1 MGVYT
6 NLLVVANVYTCWIKM
21 IKPFAVL
28 LCLNTAYKPNKNTK
42 YKKIDLT
49 NMNTMNLLVGY
60 SVKVLD
66 YVSR

>member
-1 MGVYT
+1 
-6 NLLVVANVYTCWIKM
+6 M

>member
-1 MGVYT
+1 
-6 NLLVVANVYTCWIKM
+6 M

-28 LCLNTAYKPNKNTK
+28 LCFKNTAYKPNKNAK

>member
-1 MGVYT
+1 
-6 NLLVVANVYTCWIKM
+6 M

-28 LCLNTAYKPNKNTK
+28 LCLNTTANKPNKK